1 MKLPPS
7 SRFPVVLLERRHG
20 APGPDPHPLGGPLVD
35 VVDDGKAWRLV
46 FELPGAV
53 PDKLS
58 LEIHGRVVTLRGE
71 RRPTDGEKGRFLR
84 VERVAG
90 PFERSLE
97 LPDDPDA
104 EGTSASYSDGLLTV
118 EIPRRAATK
127 SRTIQIRKGPASR
140 GS

>member
-1 MKLPPS
+1 MKLPPA

-20 APGPDPHPLGGPLVD
+20 AGGPDPHPLGGPLVD
-35 VVDDGKAWRLV
+35 VVDDGQAWRLV

-118 EIPRRAATK
+118 EIPRRATTK
-127 SRTIQIRKGPASR
+127 SRTIQIRKGPASK